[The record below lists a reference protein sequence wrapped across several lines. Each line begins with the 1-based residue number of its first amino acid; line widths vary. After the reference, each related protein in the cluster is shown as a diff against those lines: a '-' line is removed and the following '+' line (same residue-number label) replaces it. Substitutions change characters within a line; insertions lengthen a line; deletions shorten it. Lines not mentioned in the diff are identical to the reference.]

1 MWLSNRNSDC
11 THLSSFGSSGTIHVF
26 SWDSKKGPRSE
37 NNCLDEFEQVC
48 DEGASRAAEEPRKSL
63 FGRIRIG
70 KGQTKHRSFAQLRW
84 KHVARQTSPANQQ
97 ALTLFMQGSDADL
110 VLCSMSGHLWRYG
123 VDKDGVFS
131 LKRTEDVFDER
142 VWERNSSSS
151 NSSKTGQG
159 LQRLRLRGDWKM
171 MGRNSW
177 KDFLSA
183 NKISVFEV

>member
-1 MWLSNRNSDC
+1 MHFDLGDTHVTFASNRNSDC

-26 SWDSKKGPRSE
+26 SWDGKKGPRSE

-63 FGRIRIG
+63 FGRIRTLG

-84 KHVARQTSPANQQ
+84 KHVARQTSSANQQ
-97 ALTLFMQGSDADL
+97 ALTLFMQGSDSDL
-110 VLCSMSGHLWRYG
+110 VLCSMSGRLWRYG

-142 VWERNSSSS
+142 V
-151 NSSKTGQG
+151 
-159 LQRLRLRGDWKM
+159 
-171 MGRNSW
+171 
-177 KDFLSA
+177 
-183 NKISVFEV
+183 